1 MGKATGVL
9 TGTALVEQKADGR
22 RRLEQS
28 STTMVALAGTVAS
41 QTTDSDGTIL
51 YSVVDNSGRGGTL
64 VIVAADNSSVKLA
77 SSVAPIG
84 NSSRRLTALSADESR
99 EHRRLGEERR
109 RLFADVAG
117 DAALERDSDNV
128 LDPTGLCLVY
138 HCFAGD
144 VGCDEPATRDMCA
157 EWSEDGR

>member
-99 EHRRLGEERR
+99 EHRRLG
-109 RLFADVAG
+109 
-117 DAALERDSDNV
+117 
-128 LDPTGLCLVY
+128 
-138 HCFAGD
+138 
-144 VGCDEPATRDMCA
+144 
-157 EWSEDGR
+157 